1 MTHLEHTAV
10 FVGGEDGYS
19 AFRIP
24 VIETAADGTILAFAE
39 GRKRN
44 CGDPGTEEN
53 EVHLVLKRS
62 ADGGRKWSP
71 MTVIEAPGESW
82 SAANP
87 ATVRDRSNG
96 RIWVHYIRCKPGRGS
111 VNARPGTDDIQNMVR
126 YSDDH
131 GLTWQRGAMVPGEH
145 GGNEDQLVELA
156 DGCILLDFRQE
167 TGPHRW
173 IAISQDGGRTWS
185 DPRPG
190 ETVTPVCCA
199 IERYTLK
206 TAGDDRDR
214 IVWTGPKGTERRT
227 NLVVRISEDEAGS
240 FPRERLIAEGS
251 AAYSDMALLQDKSVG
266 VLWEQG
272 PYARILFTRLDKEF
286 LSDAPVSQV

>member
-1 MTHLEHTAV
+1 MTDLHHTEV
-10 FVGGEDGYS
+10 FVAGQDGYS

-111 VNARPGTDDIQNMVR
+111 VNARPGTDDIQNLVR

-131 GLTWQRGAMVPGEH
+131 GKSWSEP
-145 GGNEDQLVELA
+145 A
-156 DGCILLDFRQE
+156 D
-167 TGPHRW
+167 
-173 IAISQDGGRTWS
+173 
-185 DPRPG
+185 
-190 ETVTPVCCA
+190 VTAVC
-199 IERYTLK
+199 RDM
-206 TAGDDRDR
+206 DD
-214 IVWTGPKGTERRT
+214 E
-227 NLVVRISEDEAGS
+227 
-240 FPRERLIAEGS
+240 
-251 AAYSDMALLQDKSVG
+251 
-266 VLWEQG
+266 
-272 PYARILFTRLDKEF
+272 
-286 LSDAPVSQV
+286 